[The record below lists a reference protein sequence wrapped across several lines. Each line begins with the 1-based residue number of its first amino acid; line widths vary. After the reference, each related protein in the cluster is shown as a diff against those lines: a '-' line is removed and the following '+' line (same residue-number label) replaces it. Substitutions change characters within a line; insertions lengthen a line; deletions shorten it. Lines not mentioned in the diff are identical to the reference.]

1 MVRKKQKDNYY
12 IIRLLCSISS
22 NTNDSSLM
30 RLFLSIFLFSSLLN
44 SQINPNNIDIVR
56 DNYGVPHI
64 FAKTDAE
71 LAYGLAWAN
80 AEDDFTTIQEAYLAG
95 NGMLSKYIGLEGAPA
110 DFITQFIGSKEIID
124 EKIGEISEEY
134 YDVISGYAQGLNS
147 YARNNPDKVLYKKL
161 FPITPKMMMM
171 YSQLQLFISNQGADW
186 AGRILNNDTQD
197 DFLDQNLT
205 GSNVIA
211 MNSNKTDNGET
222 FLAINTHQPLEGPTS
237 WYEVHLNS
245 EEGTN
250 IIGTLYPGTPH
261 VLIGVN
267 ENLGW
272 SHTVNYP
279 DKTDVFKLRMKNNR
293 KYIVDGE
300 EYKLEKLK
308 AKISIK
314 VLGIPITI
322 NRKYFK
328 SIYGPTLK
336 NKSGYYSIRTPT
348 LFNIR
353 ALEQWWR
360 MGKSKNFTEFYNN
373 LKMKQIPGF
382 NIGYADKYD
391 TIFYLSNAILPKRAE
406 GYNWKGVVT
415 GDTKKTLWDKF
426 YKVEDLPQ
434 VIQPN
439 AGFIYNANHSPFK
452 STSIDENPKEED
464 YNSNMGFETYD
475 NNRSIRLKHLIDS
488 YEKVSFKDFKK
499 IKYDNSFPSKFN
511 YSFMDISIIE
521 NLKLKNE
528 DLNFE
533 ILSKI
538 QKWDRST
545 NIDSNG
551 AAIYGVLYYNLVRN
565 YRDQILENN
574 NIVTKEILL
583 SALSDVN
590 FYLKENFGS
599 IDITLGDYQK
609 LVRGDKEIP
618 IWGLPDVITAMTSRP
633 YKNGKIR
640 VFAGE
645 SYIGLIR
652 FTKDGPEME
661 SIISYGNSD
670 NSNSDHYSDQMELY
684 SKFKTKKMTFNRDDI
699 YRNAKS
705 IYKPK

>member
-1 MVRKKQKDNYY
+1 MR
-12 IIRLLCSISS
+12 II
-22 NTNDSSLM
+22 TFFFVAT
-30 RLFLSIFLFSSLLN
+30 FLAHT
-44 SQINPNNIDIVR
+44 QINPNKIEIVR

-64 FAKTDAE
+64 YANTDAE

-80 AEDDFTTIQEAYLAG
+80 SEDDFKTIQEAYLAG
-95 NGMLSKYIGLEGAPA
+95 NALLSKYMGIKGARA
-110 DFITQFIGSKEIID
+110 DFITQFIGSNKLIE
-124 EKIGEISEEY
+124 EKINDLSPEY
-134 YDVISGYAQGLNS
+134 FKVISGYAEGLNS
-147 YARNNPDKVLYKKL
+147 FAKHNPDKILFDEL
-161 FPITPKMMMM
+161 FPITPRKMLM

-186 AGRILNNDTQD
+186 AGRILNNDTEND
-197 DFLDQNLT
+197 YLDQNLT

-211 MNSNKTDNGET
+211 MNSKKTSSGET
-222 FLAINTHQPLEGPTS
+222 FLAINTHQPLDGPS
-237 WYEVHLNS
+237 AWYEVHLQS
-245 EEGTN
+245 KEGTN

-279 DKTDVFKLRMKNNR
+279 DKTDVFKLKMKD
-293 KYIVDGE
+293 KSSYIVDDE
-300 EYKLEKLK
+300 IHKLEKFN
-308 AKISIK
+308 AEVYIK
-314 VLGIPITI
+314 VLGIPIKI
-322 NRKYFK
+322 KRKYYK
-328 SIYGPTLK
+328 SIFGPTLK
-336 NKSGYYSIRTPT
+336 NKSGFYSIRTPT
-348 LFNIR
+348 LFNLS
-353 ALEQWWR
+353 ALEQWWK
-360 MGKSKNFTEFYNN
+360 MGKSKNFTEFYEA
-373 LKMKQIPGF
+373 LKMNSIPGF
-382 NIGYADKYD
+382 NVGYADKND

-415 GDTKKTLWDKF
+415 GDTKKILWDEF

-439 AGFIYNANHSPFK
+439 SGYIYNANHSPFK
-452 STSIDENPKEED
+452 STSNDENPKEKN
-464 YNSNMGFETYD
+464 YNRDMGFETYD

-488 YEKVSFKDFKK
+488 YKRVSFEDFKK

-521 NLKLKNE
+521 NLKLINE
-528 DLNFE
+528 DFNFE
-533 ILSKI
+533 LLSRI
-538 QKWDRST
+538 QEWDRST

-551 AAIYGVLYYNLVRN
+551 AAIYGILYYNLVRN

-574 NIVTKEILL
+574 NIVSKEILL

-633 YKNGKIR
+633 FKNGKIR

-684 SKFKTKKMTFNRDDI
+684 SKFKTKKMTFNRDEI

-705 IYKPK
+705 IYNPK

>member
-12 IIRLLCSISS
+12 NFRLLCSVSN
-22 NTNDSSLM
+22 NTNDYTLM
-30 RLFLSIFLFSSLLN
+30 RFFLSVFLFTSLLN
-44 SQINPNNIDIVR
+44 SQINTNNIDIVR

-64 FAKTDAE
+64 FAKTDSE

-80 AEDDFTTIQEAYLAG
+80 AEDDFKTIQEAYLAG
-95 NGMLSKYIGLEGAPA
+95 NAMLSKYIGLEGAPA

-124 EKIGEISEEY
+124 DKIGEISKDY
-134 YDVISGYAQGLNS
+134 FDVISGYAQGLNS
-147 YARNNPDKVLYKKL
+147 YAKNNPDKVLYKKL

-186 AGRILNNDTQD
+186 AGKIINNDTQD
-197 DFLDQNLT
+197 EFLNQNLA

-279 DKTDVFKLRMKNNR
+279 DKTDVFKLKMKNNR

-300 EYKLEKLK
+300 EYNLEKLK

-314 VLGIPITI
+314 VLGIPINI
-322 NRKYFK
+322 NRKYYR

-382 NIGYADKYD
+382 NIGYADRYD
-391 TIFYLSNAILPKRAE
+391 TIFYISNGIIPKRAE
-406 GYNWKGVVT
+406 GYNWKGIVP
-415 GDTKKTLWDKF
+415 GDTKKTLWTEYYDI
-426 YKVEDLPQ
+426 EDLPQ
-434 VIQPN
+434 VIQPK
-439 AGFIYNANHSPFK
+439 AGFIYDANHSPFK
-452 STSIDENPKEED
+452 STSAEENPKEEN
-464 YNSNMGFETYD
+464 YSKRMGYETYD
-475 NNRSIRLKHLIDS
+475 NNRSSRLIELIES
-488 YEKVSFKDFKK
+488 YDKVSYQDFKD

-511 YSFMDISIIE
+511 YNFMDISIIE
-521 NLKLKNE
+521 TLKIDRDN
-528 DLNFE
+528 DLFE
-533 ILSKI
+533 MLDII
-538 QKWDRST
+538 QKWNRKTD
-545 NIDSNG
+545 IDSKG
-551 AAIYGVLYYNLVRN
+551 AGIYGILYYQLVLKYRN
-565 YRDQILENN
+565 EIQKNDNT
-574 NIVTKEILL
+574 VSKETLL
-583 SALSDVN
+583 SALADTKA
-590 FYLKENFGS
+590 YLIDNFGS
-599 IDITLGDYQK
+599 IDITLGDFQK

-618 IWGLPDVITAMTSRP
+618 IWGLPDVITAMSSRP
-633 YKNGKIR
+633 YKDGKFK
-640 VFAGE
+640 VTQGE
-645 SYIGLIR
+645 SYIGLVR
-652 FTKDGPEME
+652 FNQNGPVLE

-670 NSNSDHYSDQMELY
+670 NPDSEHYTDQMDLY
-684 SKFKTKKMTFNRDDI
+684 SKFETKKMVFDKEQVYKDAKRI
-699 YRNAKS
+699 YN
-705 IYKPK
+705 PN